1 MATISV
7 VICTRD
13 RADFLRETLASIAE
27 VKVPEAEV
35 AELVIVDNGS
45 TDHTQDVVERCA
57 LGPFESIRCIE
68 EKRPG
73 LSHARNTAVAA
84 TEGEIVLFTDDDVR
98 VPTNWI
104 SGMIEPIRA
113 GRADA
118 VAGGVELAPHLRR
131 PWQEEH
137 PALISPLACTR
148 DISSRNPD
156 RMVGANMAIAKHLF
170 KTLPPFDP
178 NLDAG
183 SPLGLGGETLFSHQ
197 LKAEGFRLRSAF
209 DVVVEHHCDAGRLSR
224 TSYLKYAEKVG
235 RSEAYI
241 DYHWHGTTNSPIR
254 LWAGLVRRYTRL
266 LVMRLVRYQD
276 LQDEERIPEWEF
288 RLLLWINYRRQM
300 LMEQSRARKYKDV
313 NSGTEHV

>member
-73 LSHARNTAVAA
+73 LSHARNTAVVA

-118 VAGGVELAPHLRR
+118 VAGGVELAPHLQR
-131 PWQEEH
+131 PWQEKY
-137 PALISPLACTR
+137 PGLTSPLACTR
-148 DISSRNPD
+148 NISSDDPE
-156 RMVGANMAIAKHLF
+156 RMVGANMALAREVLEQV
-170 KTLPPFDP
+170 PPFDT
-178 NLDAG
+178 NLGAG
-183 SPLGLGGETLFSHQ
+183 SQLGMGEETLLAYQ
-197 LKAEGFRLRSAF
+197 IKDEGFRLVVAF
-209 DVVVEHHCDAGRLSR
+209 DVSVEHHCHPDRLLR
-224 TSYLKYAEKVG
+224 DSYLEYAEKIG
-235 RSEAYI
+235 RSQAYI
-241 DYHWHGTTNSPIR
+241 DYHWYKKPVDTLR
-254 LWAGLVRRYTRL
+254 LCAGLVRRYAR
-266 LVMRLVRYQD
+266 LVMMRMVRYEE
-276 LQDEERIPEWEF
+276 LQALEGIPEWEF
-288 RLLLWINYRRQM
+288 QLLFRIYYRRQ
-300 LMEQSRARKYKDV
+300 LLTQRRRNRAC
-313 NSGTEHV
+313 N